1 MNLNLMKQTLYK
13 QKKLNL
19 SQKNLPRILISTF
32 KLHNLNLQLI
42 MIDDRIVKKE
52 KTMISELKLK
62 KKLINLTLKLFNSKI
77 VILRRVKNQ
86 FRNQMM
92 DHMINQIKKIV
103 FLRMKRLKIMKFN
116 SLNGLGVIINKKKNH
131 MKIIHSAN
139 STIMLRN
146 KMLVNNRLINNK
158 KITKNTIQKKIIVI
172 EI

>member
-1 MNLNLMKQTLYK
+1 
-13 QKKLNL
+13 
-19 SQKNLPRILISTF
+19 
-32 KLHNLNLQLI
+32 
-42 MIDDRIVKKE
+42 
-52 KTMISELKLK
+52 MISELKLK

-158 KITKNTIQKKIIVI
+158 KITKNTI
-172 EI
+172 